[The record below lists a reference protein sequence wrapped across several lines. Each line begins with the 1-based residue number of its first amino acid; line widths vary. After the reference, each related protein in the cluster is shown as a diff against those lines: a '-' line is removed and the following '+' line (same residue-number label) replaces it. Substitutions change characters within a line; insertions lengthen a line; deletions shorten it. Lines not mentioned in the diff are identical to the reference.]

1 MIGLRP
7 RRSFK
12 RLRQALFSGRR
23 PRFTSGNHV
32 RLFKGGVQFFP
43 ALIERIDH
51 AQKSLSLE
59 TYIFANDDAGRAV
72 SDALVRAAE
81 RGVAVRVITD
91 GVGTASDLPMFK
103 LWKESGVEHRIYN
116 PHLLFGP
123 MGWSR
128 THRKLALIDNT
139 YAFCGGINI
148 VDDYDQNGEQLE
160 MPRWDFAMEAQ
171 GPIVEDIRDAFDTQ
185 WQRIRLGV
193 KPRKQRV
200 LRVSGDSGAVGPS
213 QRDGHEMTRWGARRA
228 ARARRRARLGEIHA
242 VDQPCVAF
250 VARDNLLNRRA
261 IEKAYLRAISHAERE
276 VLFANPYFMPGRKLR
291 RALSKAAQRGVRV
304 SLVIGRKEFVALDY
318 ATPFLY
324 GNLLKHGVR
333 IAEYEKT
340 ILHGKVAVVD
350 SDWATIGSSNLDAL
364 SLVLNNEA
372 NMVLVNHREIGRLHD
387 AIHQAFND
395 GRPIDEKHYK
405 SRPVTERALN
415 WLAYNT
421 YRMMMKM
428 ITIGQYD

>member
-7 RRSFK
+7 QRSFK

-23 PRFTSGNHV
+23 PARLCFTAGNHV
-32 RLFKGGVQFFP
+32 RLLKGGVQFFP
-43 ALIERIDH
+43 ALIERIDN
-51 AQKSLSLE
+51 ARKSVSLE
-59 TYIFANDDAGRAV
+59 TYIFANDDIGRAV

-81 RGVAVRVITD
+81 RGIKVRVITD
-91 GVGTASDLPMFK
+91 GIGTESNLPMFK
-103 LWKESGVEHRIYN
+103 LWQERGVEHRIYN

-123 MGWSR
+123 QGWSR
-128 THRKLALIDNT
+128 THRKLALIDET

-148 VDDYDQNGEQLE
+148 VDDYDQNGTQLE
-160 MPRWDFAMEAQ
+160 RPRWDFALEAH
-171 GPIVEDIRDAFDTQ
+171 GPVVKDVREAFELQ

-193 KPRKQRV
+193 KPRQ
-200 LRVSGDSGAVGPS
+200 LAQPGCEP
-213 QRDGHEMTRWGARRA
+213 ETRQSRWSARRA
-228 ARARRRARLGEIHA
+228 MLARRRARLGEIHA

-261 IEKAYLRAISHAERE
+261 IEKAYLRAIAHAESE
-276 VLFANPYFMPGRKLR
+276 VLLANPYFMPGRRLR
-291 RALSKAAQRGVRV
+291 RALVQAAKRGVRV

-333 IAEYEKT
+333 ISEYEKT

-350 SDWATIGSSNLDAL
+350 EDWATIGSSNLDAL

-372 NMVLVNHREIGRLHD
+372 NMVLVNHPEIAGLHD
-387 AIHQAFND
+387 AILQAFD
-395 GRPIDEKHYK
+395 EGRPIDEKHYA
-405 SRPVTERALN
+405 SRPVTERALS

-421 YRMMMKM
+421 YRLMMKM

>member
-1 MIGLRP
+1 MIGVRP

-23 PRFTSGNHV
+23 PPRFCFTAGNQVRIFKSGA
-32 RLFKGGVQFFP
+32 QFFP
-43 ALIERIDH
+43 ALIERIDG
-51 AQKSLSLE
+51 AQNTVSLE
-59 TYIFANDDAGRAV
+59 TYIFANDDAGRTV
-72 SDALVRAAE
+72 SDALLRAAA

-91 GVGTASDLPMFK
+91 GIGTDGNLPMFEQ
-103 LWKESGVEHRIYN
+103 WKAGGVEHRIYN

-123 MGWSR
+123 LGFSR
-128 THRKLALIDNT
+128 THRKLALVDNT
-139 YAFCGGINI
+139 YAFCGGINV
-148 VDDYDQNGEQLE
+148 VDDYDQNGTRLPE
-160 MPRWDFAMEAQ
+160 PRWDFAMEAQ
-171 GPIVEDIRDAFDTQ
+171 GPVVKDVRDAFDLQ
-185 WQRIRLGV
+185 WERIRLGV
-193 KPRKQRV
+193 KPREPRSSSCEPQPDHNR
-200 LRVSGDSGAVGPS
+200 RTS
-213 QRDGHEMTRWGARRA
+213 RRA
-228 ARARRRARLGEIHA
+228 MRARRRAQLGEIHA

-261 IEKAYLRAISHAERE
+261 IEKAYLRAIAHAERE
-276 VLFANPYFMPGRKLR
+276 VLLANPYFMPGRKLR
-291 RALSKAAQRGVRV
+291 RALVLAARRGVRV

-324 GNLLKHGVR
+324 GNLLKNGVR

-350 SDWATIGSSNLDAL
+350 ADWATIGSSNLDAL

-372 NMVLVNHREIGRLHD
+372 NMVLVNHAEIAGLHD
-387 AIHQAFND
+387 AILEAFD
-395 GRPIDEKHYK
+395 EGSRIDEKHYA
-405 SRPVTERALN
+405 SRPVGERILS

-421 YRMMMKM
+421 YRMTMKL

>member
-1 MIGLRP
+1 MIGMRP

-23 PRFTSGNHV
+23 PLRFCFTSGNDV
-32 RLFKGGVQFFP
+32 RLFKGGVEFFP
-43 ALIERIDH
+43 ALIERIDN
-51 AQKSLSLE
+51 AQKSVSLE

-72 SDALVRAAE
+72 SAALVRAAE

-91 GVGTASDLPMFK
+91 GIGTDNNLPMFTQ
-103 LWKESGVEHRIYN
+103 WKEAGVGHRVYN

-123 MGWSR
+123 QGWSR
-128 THRKLALIDNT
+128 THRKLALIDDK
-139 YAFCGGINI
+139 YAYCGGINI
-148 VDDYDQNGEQLE
+148 VDDFDQNGTHLDT
-160 MPRWDFAMEAQ
+160 PRWDFAMETR
-171 GPIVEDIRDAFDTQ
+171 GPVVADVRDAFDTQ
-185 WQRIRLGV
+185 WQRIGLGV
-193 KPRKQRV
+193 KPRKKPTPPTNESESNPQ
-200 LRVSGDSGAVGPS
+200 
-213 QRDGHEMTRWGARRA
+213 QTRWGSRRA
-228 ARARRRARLGEIHA
+228 LRARKRARLGEIHA

-261 IEKAYLRAISHAERE
+261 IEKTYLRAIAHAEKE
-276 VLFANPYFMPGRKLR
+276 VLLANPYFMPGRKLR
-291 RALSKAAQRGVRV
+291 RALVAAAERGVRV

-340 ILHGKVAVVD
+340 MLHGKVAVVD
-350 SDWATIGSSNLDAL
+350 ADWATIGSSNLDAL

-372 NMVLVNHREIGRLHD
+372 NLVLVNHTEIASLHD
-387 AIHQAFND
+387 AILQAFD
-395 GRPIDEKHYK
+395 DARPIDEKHYE
-405 SRPVTERALN
+405 SRPITERALN

>member
-7 RRSFK
+7 RRNFK

-23 PRFTSGNHV
+23 PPRLCFTAGNRV
-32 RLFKGGVQFFP
+32 RIFKGGVQFFA
-43 ALIERIDH
+43 ALIERIDN
-51 AQKSLSLE
+51 ARKSVSLE
-59 TYIFANDDAGRAV
+59 TYIFANDDIGRAV
-72 SDALVRAAE
+72 SDALLRAAD
-81 RGVAVRVITD
+81 RGVKVRVITD
-91 GVGTASDLPMFK
+91 GIGTESNLPMFRQ
-103 LWKESGVEHRIYN
+103 WQERAVEHRIYN

-123 MGWSR
+123 QGWSR
-128 THRKLALIDNT
+128 THRKLALIDET

-148 VDDYDQNGEQLE
+148 VDDYDQNGTRLE
-160 MPRWDFAMEAQ
+160 RPRWDFAMEAQ
-171 GPIVEDIRDAFDTQ
+171 GPVVKDVREAFDLQ

-193 KPRKQRV
+193 KPRQ
-200 LRVSGDSGAVGPS
+200 AS
-213 QRDGHEMTRWGARRA
+213 QPGCEPQEDERAPGRWGTRRA
-228 ARARRRARLGEIHA
+228 MLARRRARLGEIHA
-242 VDQPCVAF
+242 VDQPCIAF

-261 IEKAYLRAISHAERE
+261 IEKAYLRAIANAERE
-276 VLFANPYFMPGRKLR
+276 VLLANPYFMPGRKLR
-291 RALSKAAQRGVRV
+291 RALVHAAERGVRV

-340 ILHGKVAVVD
+340 MLHGKVAVVD
-350 SDWATIGSSNLDAL
+350 ADWATIGSSNLDAL

-372 NMVLVNHREIGRLHD
+372 NMVLVNHPEIAELHD
-387 AIHQAFND
+387 AILQAFD
-395 GRPIDEKHYK
+395 EGRPIDEKHYA
-405 SRPVTERALN
+405 SRPVSERALN

-421 YRMMMKM
+421 YRLMMKM

>member
-23 PRFTSGNHV
+23 PPRFCFTSGNHV

-43 ALIERIDH
+43 ALIERIDN
-51 AQKSLSLE
+51 ARKSVSLE
-59 TYIFANDDAGRAV
+59 TYIFANDDIGRAV

-81 RGVAVRVITD
+81 RGLKVRVITD
-91 GVGTASDLPMFK
+91 GIGTDSNLPMFK
-103 LWKESGVEHRIYN
+103 LWQERGVDHRIYN

-123 MGWSR
+123 LGFSR
-128 THRKLALIDNT
+128 THRKLALIDET

-148 VDDYDQNGEQLE
+148 VDDYDQNGTRLE
-160 MPRWDFAMEAQ
+160 RPRWDFAMEAQ
-171 GPIVEDIRDAFDTQ
+171 GPVVKDVREAFDLQ

-193 KPRKQRV
+193 KPRQPTQ
-200 LRVSGDSGAVGPS
+200 PS
-213 QRDGHEMTRWGARRA
+213 CEQQESESARAPGRWNARRA
-228 ARARRRARLGEIHA
+228 MLARRRARLGEIHA

-261 IEKAYLRAISHAERE
+261 IEKAYLRAIAHAESE
-276 VLFANPYFMPGRKLR
+276 VLLANPYFMPGRRLR
-291 RALSKAAQRGVRV
+291 RALVNAAGRGVRV

-340 ILHGKVAVVD
+340 MLHGKVAVVD
-350 SDWATIGSSNLDAL
+350 ADWATIGSSNLDAL

-372 NMVLVNHREIGRLHD
+372 NMVLVNHPEIAGLHD
-387 AIHQAFND
+387 AILQAFD
-395 GRPIDEKHYK
+395 EGRPIDEKHYA

-421 YRMMMKM
+421 YRVMMKM

>member
-1 MIGLRP
+1 MIFQRP
-7 RRSFK
+7 GRSFR

-23 PRFTSGNHV
+23 PLRFCFTSGNHV

-51 AQKSLSLE
+51 AQRSVALE
-59 TYIFANDDAGRAV
+59 IYIFANDDAGRAV

-91 GVGTASDLPMFK
+91 GVGTARDLPFFK
-103 LWKESGVEHRIYN
+103 LWQESGVDHRVYN

-123 MGWSR
+123 QGWSR
-128 THRKLALIDNT
+128 THRKLAIVDGT

-148 VDDYDQNGEQLE
+148 VDDYDQNGTRLE
-160 MPRWDFAMEAQ
+160 TPRWDFAMEAR
-171 GPIVEDIRDAFDTQ
+171 GPVVEDVRDAFDTQ
-185 WQRIRLGV
+185 WKRIRLGV
-193 KPRKQRV
+193 KPREPRPANCDDDAGASQQKQQ
-200 LRVSGDSGAVGPS
+200 AK
-213 QRDGHEMTRWGARRA
+213 QTRWG
-228 ARARRRARLGEIHA
+228 ARRRARLGEIHA
-242 VDQPCVAF
+242 IDQPCVAF

-261 IEKAYLRAISHAERE
+261 IEKAYLRAIAHAESE
-276 VLFANPYFMPGRKLR
+276 VLLANPYFMPGRKLR
-291 RALSKAAQRGVRV
+291 RALSRAAQRGVRV

-350 SDWATIGSSNLDAL
+350 NDWATIGSSNLDAL
-364 SLVLNNEA
+364 SLMLNNEA
-372 NMVLVNHREIGRLHD
+372 NMVLVNHQEISDLHD
-387 AIHQAFND
+387 AILQAFDD
-395 GRPIDEKHYK
+395 GRPIDEKHYEA
-405 SRPVTERALN
+405 RPLTERALS
-415 WLAYNT
+415 WLAYNS
-421 YRMMMKM
+421 YRLMMKM

>member
-23 PRFTSGNHV
+23 PPRFCFTSGNHA
-32 RLFKGGVQFFP
+32 RLFKTGVQFFP
-43 ALIERIDH
+43 ALIERIDN
-51 AQKSLSLE
+51 AKRSVSLE
-59 TYIFANDDAGRAV
+59 TYIFANDDIGRAV
-72 SDALVRAAE
+72 SDALIRAAE
-81 RGVAVRVITD
+81 RGVTVRVITD
-91 GVGTASDLPMFK
+91 GIGTESNLPMFS
-103 LWKESGVEHRIYN
+103 LWRERGVEHRIYN

-123 MGWSR
+123 QGWSR
-128 THRKLALIDNT
+128 THRKLALIDET

-148 VDDYDQNGEQLE
+148 VDDYDQNGTRLE
-160 MPRWDFAMEAQ
+160 RPRWDFAMEAQ
-171 GPIVEDIRDAFDTQ
+171 GPVVKDVREAFDLQ

-193 KPRKQRV
+193 KPRQ
-200 LRVSGDSGAVGPS
+200 AS
-213 QRDGHEMTRWGARRA
+213 QPGCEPREDERAPGRWGTRRA
-228 ARARRRARLGEIHA
+228 MLARRRARLGEIHA
-242 VDQPCVAF
+242 VDQPCIAF

-261 IEKAYLRAISHAERE
+261 IEKAYLRAIAHAESE
-276 VLFANPYFMPGRKLR
+276 VLLANPYFMPGRKLR
-291 RALSKAAQRGVRV
+291 RALVHAAQRGVRV

-340 ILHGKVAVVD
+340 MLHGKVAVVD
-350 SDWATIGSSNLDAL
+350 ADWATIGSSNLDAL

-372 NMVLVNHREIGRLHD
+372 NMVLVNHPEIAELHD
-387 AIHQAFND
+387 AILQAFD
-395 GRPIDEKHYK
+395 EGRPIDEKHYA

-415 WLAYNT
+415 WLAYNS
-421 YRMMMKM
+421 YRLMMKM

>member
-23 PRFTSGNHV
+23 PPRLCFTAGNQV

-43 ALIERIDH
+43 ALIERIDNAH
-51 AQKSLSLE
+51 RTVSLE
-59 TYIFANDDAGRAV
+59 TYIFANDDIGRAV

-81 RGVAVRVITD
+81 RGVKVRVITD
-91 GVGTASDLPMFK
+91 FVGTESNLPIFK
-103 LWKESGVEHRIYN
+103 LWQESGVEHRVYN
-116 PHLLFGP
+116 PHLLFGAQ
-123 MGWSR
+123 GWSR
-128 THRKLALIDNT
+128 THRKLALIDDS

-148 VDDYDQNGEQLE
+148 VDDYDQNGTQLE
-160 MPRWDFAMEAQ
+160 RPRWDFAMEAH
-171 GPIVEDIRDAFDTQ
+171 GPVVKDVREAFETQ
-185 WQRIRLGV
+185 WERIRLGV
-193 KPRKQRV
+193 KPRQRPQPDCD
-200 LRVSGDSGAVGPS
+200 DSPDRSNSPS
-213 QRDGHEMTRWGARRA
+213 NRWSARRA
-228 ARARRRARLGEIHA
+228 MLARRRARLGEIHA

-261 IEKAYLRAISHAERE
+261 IEKAYLRAIAHAESE
-276 VLFANPYFMPGRKLR
+276 VLLANPYFMPGRRLR
-291 RALSKAAQRGVRV
+291 RALVQAAQRGVRV
-304 SLVIGRKEFVALDY
+304 SLVIGRKEFIALDY

-340 ILHGKVAVVD
+340 MLHGKVAVVD

-372 NMVLVNHREIGRLHD
+372 NMVLVNQPEIAELHD
-387 AIHQAFND
+387 AILKAFD
-395 GRPIDEKHYK
+395 EGRPIDEKHYV
-405 SRPVTERALN
+405 SRPVTERVLN

-421 YRMMMKM
+421 YRLMMKV

>member
-1 MIGLRP
+1 MGVRP

-23 PRFTSGNHV
+23 PPRFCFTAGNQV
-32 RLFKGGVQFFP
+32 RILKSGVQFFP
-43 ALIERIDH
+43 ALIERIDG
-51 AQKSLSLE
+51 AQKTISLE
-59 TYIFANDDAGRAV
+59 TYIFANDDSGRAV
-72 SDALVRAAE
+72 SDALLRAAA
-81 RGVAVRVITD
+81 RGVTVRVITD
-91 GVGTASDLPMFK
+91 GIGTDGNLPMFEQ
-103 LWKESGVEHRIYN
+103 WKAGGVEHRIYN

-123 MGWSR
+123 LGFSR

-148 VDDYDQNGEQLE
+148 VDDYDQNGTRLPE
-160 MPRWDFAMEAQ
+160 PRWDFAMEAQ
-171 GPIVEDIRDAFDTQ
+171 GPVVTDVRDAFDLQ
-185 WQRIRLGV
+185 WERIRLGV
-193 KPRKQRV
+193 KPREPRSPACEPQPEHNR
-200 LRVSGDSGAVGPS
+200 RNS
-213 QRDGHEMTRWGARRA
+213 RRA
-228 ARARRRARLGEIHA
+228 MRARRRAQLGEIHA

-261 IEKAYLRAISHAERE
+261 IEKAYLRAIAHAERE
-276 VLFANPYFMPGRKLR
+276 VLLANPYFMPGRKLR
-291 RALSKAAQRGVRV
+291 RALVLAARRGVRV

-324 GNLLKHGVR
+324 GNLLKNGVR

-340 ILHGKVAVVD
+340 MLHGKVAVVD
-350 SDWATIGSSNLDAL
+350 ADWATVGSSNLDAL

-372 NMVLVNHREIGRLHD
+372 NMVLVNHAEIAGLHD
-387 AIHQAFND
+387 AILRAFD
-395 GRPIDEKHYK
+395 EGSPIDEKHYA
-405 SRPVTERALN
+405 SRPVTERILS

-421 YRMMMKM
+421 YRMMMKV

>member
-23 PRFTSGNHV
+23 PLRFCFTSNNRV
-32 RLFKGGVQFFP
+32 RILKCGVEFFP
-43 ALIERIDH
+43 ALIERIDN
-51 AQKSLSLE
+51 ASKSVSLE
-59 TYIFANDDAGRAV
+59 TYIFANDDTGRAV
-72 SDALVRAAE
+72 SAALVRAAE

-91 GVGTASDLPMFK
+91 GIGTDSNLPMFTQ
-103 LWKESGVEHRIYN
+103 WKEAGVDHRIYN
-116 PHLLFGP
+116 PHLMFGP
-123 MGWSR
+123 QGWSR
-128 THRKLALIDNT
+128 THRKLALIDQT

-148 VDDYDQNGEQLE
+148 VDDFDQNGAHLDT
-160 MPRWDFAMEAQ
+160 PRWDFAMEAQ
-171 GPIVEDIRDAFDTQ
+171 GPVVADVRDAFDTQ
-185 WQRIRLGV
+185 WQRIKLGV
-193 KPRKQRV
+193 KPRKPQE
-200 LRVSGDSGAVGPS
+200 SSEAQEQNTGAQP
-213 QRDGHEMTRWGARRA
+213 QETRWGARRA
-228 ARARRRARLGEIHA
+228 IRARKRARLGEIHA

-276 VLFANPYFMPGRKLR
+276 VLLANPYFMPGRRLR
-291 RALSKAAQRGVRV
+291 RALVKAAQRGVRV

-340 ILHGKVAVVD
+340 MLHGKVAVVD
-350 SDWATIGSSNLDAL
+350 ADWATIGSSNLDAL

-372 NMVLVNHREIGRLHD
+372 NMVLVNHGEIARLHD
-387 AIHQAFND
+387 AILQAFDD
-395 GRPIDEKHYK
+395 GRPIDEKHYEA
-405 SRPVTERALN
+405 RPITERLLN

>member
-23 PRFTSGNHV
+23 PPRFCFTAGNHV
-32 RLFKGGVQFFP
+32 RIFKSGAQFFP
-43 ALIERIDH
+43 ALIERIDG
-51 AQKSLSLE
+51 AQNTVSLE

-72 SDALVRAAE
+72 SDALLRAAA
-81 RGVAVRVITD
+81 RGVTVRVITD
-91 GVGTASDLPMFK
+91 GIGTDGKLPMFEQ
-103 LWKESGVEHRIYN
+103 WKAGGVEHRIYN

-123 MGWSR
+123 LGFSR

-148 VDDYDQNGEQLE
+148 ADDYDQNGTRLPE
-160 MPRWDFAMEAQ
+160 PRWDFAMEAQ
-171 GPIVEDIRDAFDTQ
+171 GPVVTDVRNAFDLQ
-185 WQRIRLGV
+185 WERIRLGV
-193 KPRKQRV
+193 KPREPRSSSCEPQPEHNR
-200 LRVSGDSGAVGPS
+200 RN
-213 QRDGHEMTRWGARRA
+213 TRRA
-228 ARARRRARLGEIHA
+228 MRARRRAQLGEIHA

-261 IEKAYLRAISHAERE
+261 IEKAYLRAIAHAERE
-276 VLFANPYFMPGRKLR
+276 VLLANPYFMPGRKLR
-291 RALSKAAQRGVRV
+291 RALVLAARRGVRV

-324 GNLLKHGVR
+324 GNLLKNGVR

-350 SDWATIGSSNLDAL
+350 ADWATIGSSNLDAL

-372 NMVLVNHREIGRLHD
+372 NMVLVNHAEIAGLHD
-387 AIHQAFND
+387 AILQAFD
-395 GRPIDEKHYK
+395 EGSRIDEKHYA
-405 SRPVTERALN
+405 SRPVGERLLS

-421 YRMMMKM
+421 YRMTMKL

>member
-7 RRSFK
+7 RRNFK

-23 PRFTSGNHV
+23 PLRFCFTSGNHV

-51 AQKSLSLE
+51 AQTSVALE

-72 SDALVRAAE
+72 SDALQRAAE

-91 GVGTASDLPMFK
+91 GIGTASDLPMFK
-103 LWKESGVEHRIYN
+103 LWKESGVDHRIYN

-148 VDDYDQNGEQLE
+148 VDDFDQNGEQLE
-160 MPRWDFAMEAQ
+160 TPRWDFAMEAQ
-171 GPIVEDIRDAFDTQ
+171 GPVVEDVREAFDTQ
-185 WQRIRLGV
+185 WQRIRLGM
-193 KPRKQRV
+193 KPRKARTTPA
-200 LRVSGDSGAVGPS
+200 DSPEQPAGKP
-213 QRDGHEMTRWGARRA
+213 MTRWGARRA

-261 IEKAYLRAISHAERE
+261 IEKAYLRAISHAESE
-276 VLFANPYFMPGRKLR
+276 VLLANPYFMPGRKLR

-340 ILHGKVAVVD
+340 MLHGKVAVVD
-350 SDWATIGSSNLDAL
+350 SDWATVGSSNLDAL

-372 NMVLVNHREIGRLHD
+372 NMVLVNHREIGALHD
-387 AIHQAFND
+387 AILQAFDD
-395 GRPIDEKHYK
+395 GRPIDEKHYEA
-405 SRPVTERALN
+405 RPLSERALN
-415 WLAYNT
+415 WLAYNS
-421 YRMMMKM
+421 YRLMMKM